1 MPTFQITGPDGKKY
15 RVSGENAEGAL
26 QALQQ
31 HLGDAPQAA
40 AEAPQESRGGLM
52 ETIEGFTPMGM
63 AKSAYRAVSAPMG
76 ALQTLDDTA
85 RLAASGLSFGFI
97 DKLAGTTEGGTEAAR
112 AKTQAARD
120 RQGVQGAAVEIG
132 SSMLPVGAAVKAG
145 LTATRIPGMVGRVGG
160 MALDGAAYGGLTAA
174 GNDQDVATGALTGAA
189 FGKAG
194 ELVGKGI
201 GKAYSSFA
209 PRQAPQS
216 AQEFK
221 KAADRGYTDA
231 SESGL
236 VFSKEAFDRIIDD
249 IIAKADEAGIGGPLS
264 NITDDLYKNSSKLVS
279 KLKEMKGKTQPS
291 LEDVEMLK
299 RVMSKAGKGF
309 DADAGLNKQIAKSIK
324 GGIDD
329 AATSD
334 FIAGDVER
342 GVAGIKAGRAN
353 WQKKVKTDALEKIL
367 ENAKD
372 KAGANYTQAG
382 LLTGIRQEA
391 KALKRAKDFTRQWTP
406 EEQKLITQIA
416 RGTTVENT
424 FRLAGTLAPRG
435 AITGAIAGG
444 AAMMNPVLGA
454 LIAGGGYGGRAVA
467 TKMGMNRF
475 NDLMNVVQGAE
486 GAPKLTPAQNERIKE
501 IIRALM
507 MSGTAATVN

>member
-1 MPTFQITGPDGKKY
+1 MAELTLEQKKAIALA
-15 RVSGENAEGAL
+15 RARLRLKQKTAAPAEQPQGGGGFMDAL
-26 QALQQ
+26 T
-31 HLGDAPQAA
+31 
-40 AEAPQESRGGLM
+40 S
-52 ETIEGFTPMGM
+52 ITPMGM
-63 AKSAYRAVSAPMG
+63 AKDAYSAVSDPMG

-112 AKTQAARD
+112 ARTQEARD
-120 RQGVQGAAVEIG
+120 RQGVRGAAVEIG
-132 SSMLPVGAAVKAG
+132 GSMLPAGAAVKAG
-145 LTATRIPGMVGRVGG
+145 LTATRLPGMIGRAGG

-174 GNDQDVATGALTGAA
+174 GNDQDIATGALTGAA

-194 ELVGKGI
+194 ELVGKGV
-201 GKAYSSFA
+201 GRAYSSFA
-209 PRQAPQS
+209 PRQAPIS
-216 AQEFK
+216 ADELK
-221 KAADRGYTDA
+221 RAAEQGYTDA
-231 SESGL
+231 AQSGL

-249 IIAKADEAGIGGPLS
+249 IIAKSDEAGIGGPLS
-264 NITDDLYKNSSKLVS
+264 DITDDLYKNSSKLVA
-279 KLKEMKGKTQPS
+279 KLKEMKGKTEPS

-299 RVMSKAGKGF
+299 RIVSKAGKGF

-324 GGIDD
+324 GNIDS

-342 GVAGIKAGRAN
+342 GVSGIQKGRAN

-391 KALKRAKDFTRQWTP
+391 KSLKRAKDFRRQWTP
-406 EEQKLITQIA
+406 DEQRLITQIA
-416 RGTTVENT
+416 RGTTTENV
-424 FRLAGTLAPRG
+424 FRLMGTFAPRG
-435 AITGAIAGG
+435 AVTGAIAGG
-444 AAMMNPVLGA
+444 AAMANPVLGA

-475 NDLMNVVQGAE
+475 NDLQNLVQGAE
-486 GAPKLTPAQNERIKE
+486 GTPQLTPAQNERIKE

-507 MSGTAATVN
+507 MGATGATVN